1 MFDFK
6 KELAK
11 FQPLP
16 EMKDVEKI
24 ISCVEL
30 EHFALNDNNI
40 EDLMDILRE
49 ALKK

>member
-16 EMKDVEKI
+16 EMQDVEKAI
-24 ISCVEL
+24 
-30 EHFALNDNNI
+30 NDNNI

-49 ALKK
+49 ALRK